1 MFDLQIAYGLTTH
14 GNVKEKLE
22 YVFNLYDLDNN
33 GYIVK
38 DEVKPVL
45 QGMFSLFG
53 ITKVLK

>member
-1 MFDLQIAYGLTTH
+1 MFDLQIAYSFTTH

-33 GYIVK
+33 GYIEK

-45 QGMFSLFG
+45 QGMFRLLG
-53 ITKVLK
+53 ITKVL

>member
-1 MFDLQIAYGLTTH
+1 MFDLKITYGFTTH

-33 GYIVK
+33 GYIEK

-45 QGMFSLFG
+45 QGMFRLLG
-53 ITKVLK
+53 ITKVL